1 MKAEHRKELVTNTLA
16 NRLGEAVQTMKEGP
30 SRGTVVVLVAVGLIL
45 ILILIW
51 RYLAS
56 SAEESDSARWLR
68 WDSLTT
74 PEQLKAFVEDKEV
87 EGQPQG
93 RLARV
98 EEARRS
104 LYEGLRQLGNLG
116 TRPKAMEEIGRAAG
130 LYDKLADECADKPL
144 LHQQVLLGAAKA
156 HESLGEAEQARKYYQ
171 QLKDKYG
178 DTVFGRDAAEQ
189 IQRLDAAE
197 QSGEFKALLDE
208 FNKPSDKRSAISN
221 P

>member
-16 NRLGEAVQTMKEGP
+16 NRLGEAMQTMKEGP
-30 SRGTVVVLVAVGLIL
+30 SRGTVIVLVAIGVIVIL
-45 ILILIW
+45 ILAW

-56 SAEESDSARWLR
+56 SAEESDSARWLK
-68 WDSLTT
+68 WDSLIT
-74 PEQLKAFVEDKEV
+74 PEQLKAFVEDKDV

-104 LYEGLRQLGNLG
+104 LYEGLRQLGNAG
-116 TRPKAMEEIGRAAG
+116 TRPKALEAIQRAAG

-156 HESLGEAEQARKYYQ
+156 HESLAEADQARKYYQ
-171 QLKDKYG
+171 QLKEKYG
-178 DTVFGRDAAEQ
+178 DSVFGLDAAEQ
-189 IQRLDAAE
+189 LQRLDAAE
-197 QSGEFKALLDE
+197 QNGDFKALRDE
-208 FNKPSDKRSAISN
+208 FNKSAA